1 MVAREIHAYAKS
13 VDLCQCGHRSRS
25 TNLARSLGHY
35 WRSDGSAGGS
45 RGARE
50 PSLRDPHRAEYFI
63 RFIMASLIAR
73 LVSGFG
79 LVLMVFTS
87 VDTDVL
93 TVLDMLGTPQPD
105 DLAAAV
111 IRRTG
116 EAGSGRNP

>member
-1 MVAREIHAYAKS
+1 
-13 VDLCQCGHRSRS
+13 
-25 TNLARSLGHY
+25 
-35 WRSDGSAGGS
+35 
-45 RGARE
+45 
-50 PSLRDPHRAEYFI
+50 
-63 RFIMASLIAR
+63 MASLIAR

-87 VDTDVL
+87 VNTDVL
-93 TVLDMLGTPQPD
+93 TVLDMLGTPQPN